1 MEQSKQ
7 KPGFGALLTTSL
19 PETQAELKAV
29 SRKDGSLYIG
39 VPRQEDKNENR
50 VALSPM
56 AVRQLIGRGHRV
68 ILESGAGVRSGFTD
82 SAYSESGATI
92 AYSKEEVFKC
102 NILIKVSPPTA
113 QEIDLLHVDQVLISP
128 LHLPLVTRDFLL
140 KLKAKRVIALAM
152 EYLQDED
159 GTYPLVRI
167 MSEMAGLS
175 SVLIAAELLS
185 NNQYGNGLLL
195 GGVSGVPP
203 TKVVI
208 LGAGVVGEYASRT
221 ALGLGAEVRIFD
233 NNIYKLMRIRS
244 RLGQS
249 IYTSS
254 INLDYLSEE
263 LTNAD
268 VAIGAIHSKLGRTPM
283 VVNEE
288 MVMKMKKGA
297 VIVDVSI
304 DQGGCFETSEPTSHD
319 DPVFIKHDVLHYCVP
334 NISSKMPRTASL
346 ALSNILTPILLKA
359 GQSGSINDLFYVHL
373 GLRRGIYMFKGSL
386 TNAYLG
392 ERFAM
397 KYTDIDLLLTSRL

>member
-1 MEQSKQ
+1 METNAPKTS
-7 KPGFGALLTTSL
+7 FGAIMQAPLA
-19 PETQAELKAV
+19 ETQAEWMAS

-39 VPRQEDKNENR
+39 IPKQEEVNENR

-56 AVRQLIGRGHRV
+56 AVRQVTGRGHRV
-68 ILESGAGVRSGFTD
+68 IVESGAGVRSGFPD
-82 SAYSESGATI
+82 NSYSEAGATI
-92 AYSKEEVFKC
+92 AYAKEEVFKC
-102 NILIKVSPPTA
+102 NILIKVSPPTPM
-113 QEIDLLHVDQVLISP
+113 EMDLLHPDQVLISP

-140 KLKAKRVIALAM
+140 KLKQKRVIALAM
-152 EYLQDED
+152 EYLQDDD
-159 GTYPLVRI
+159 GSYPLVRI

-185 NNQYGNGLLL
+185 NSTYSNGLLL

-203 TKVVI
+203 SKVVI

-249 IYTSS
+249 VYTSS
-254 INLDYLSEE
+254 INLDYLAEE
-263 LTNAD
+263 LSTAD

-283 VVNEE
+283 IVTEE

-319 DPVFIKHDVLHYCVP
+319 HPVFIKHDVLHYCVP
-334 NISSKMPRTASL
+334 NISSKVPKTASL

-359 GQSGSINDLFYVHL
+359 GQTGSINDLFYVHI
-373 GLRRGIYMFKGSL
+373 GLRRGIYMYKGSL

-397 KYTDIDLLLTSRL
+397 KYTDIDFLLTSRL